1 MANIHIKELFGSDN
15 ITALTEKV
23 NFNFDQLILAGGGPE
38 GPIGPTGN
46 TGVAGPDGRRGSQW
60 VAGFGPTTINLPTD
74 GVYRKNDFLLNDGG
88 SFVGGATGQVWYY
101 NSTTWVDS
109 GINLRGPKGDQGVR
123 GMGAIEF
130 LPGLLQGSSFVPNY
144 TNTTTT
150 SLQPT
155 ISDYITQIIPENDQ
169 DDYDKGGVGF
179 INAGVDFAA
188 IGYGNNSLVL
198 GRYATL
204 FPTGTSGT
212 HLEPP
217 TGVLPL
223 IGFPIQESNVP
234 MLLVSQ
240 NDYQDP
246 SGLNNTYTN
255 GISIGLTKSHPDA
268 DYTLNDG
275 MRGIPANYSRY
286 SNISIENKHDDLK
299 IATGY
304 QSLLTLSASSNST
317 FFRLG
322 NTIARTG
329 QTLDARS
336 TKLQTEQYTNFKI
349 ENTFFTDLSDISN
362 NTSGKEFITNAQT
375 TFFQNKKFYASD
387 IDGST
392 NNDTRKLIAKTFIG
406 SEDELDGGANELVF
420 VNGDSLTTDA
430 DGKKISRSIDPTTT
444 GTTPSDFNKRSMFD
458 SNNRD
463 FAFRIGQTTVQPGRM
478 IGVNSNGTP
487 NIDSN
492 FANKINI
499 TYQGQGYDTP
509 FIQYSGIDLTNTYN
523 GSISSGTYEGYAA
536 YAVIPNDSAL
546 EKVLGYDIKDPIG
559 FSSTENKSGSRSMSR
574 MGIYPGFFRKDKTGN
589 VYIGDA
595 DARQKKFF
603 DVAHRM
609 MPTGSLDVFGTVR
622 IREQETTDNGA
633 KDGWIVVNKKDGI
646 LGFQDPNAASG
657 TVGTALFSIIMF
669 PEMASNKFSFY
680 VESRQ
685 KFGASSTA
693 VGDGKAYNYTN
704 TVVPLPTGG
713 TGRNYPFAAFPG
725 KGSDELQDY
734 YMCNGAVLADSRD
747 IVATGPFSKMKGMN
761 ISAQNGSSKIQ
772 NGTPVP
778 TSGITDF
785 DYEVNPDFIGIAGQT
800 HITSPQIPAS
810 AGTWSDFVVKYFN
823 DKGSLRNSGGAWGYS
838 VLAGADADSKFRVVL
853 PNYFGRVAK
862 MQFPDSD
869 LVVRA
874 ISGHKLSQDPGIAGA
889 YNATGYAN
897 GQARNNGYVYYGT
910 NNKYNASWMMKGMFD
925 STGFP
930 YLSGSQT
937 PKMAMP
943 KHRHTTGGD
952 DPLIT
957 DSHLEPNHSHGYRG
971 FNDVRKDNS
980 NNDQIGVKSRGNI
993 STDPI
998 DYAGDAAGGFTHSH
1012 SVSGKT
1018 NYTGDLAGG
1027 NPDVND
1033 YDIDHYYITGT
1044 GFSNATFVLAPHF
1057 AYDVDGI
1064 TGGGTYSN
1072 FSNWIKYSPNDNV
1085 DSSAGAVNGGKAD
1098 ISGQKFITPPF
1109 KGTIMA
1115 IYLKGL
1121 RNPNRGNS
1129 IITDLHFVGGVPTCG
1144 EPTSAITNADMSWYS
1159 DANSKRYSK
1168 VHSTSAIYS
1177 DGKFN
1182 TTTGAKTNEWW
1193 VDNFYEYGYQDMSRN
1208 DDTMHPYSFVD
1219 AIGQRNTSRLDYN
1232 TYSNTDSRKYTNML
1246 YKSNITKEN
1255 DFDVYS

>member
-15 ITALTEKV
+15 ITDLTEKV

-60 VAGFGPTTINLPTD
+60 VAGFGATTINLPTD

-88 SFVGGATGQVWYY
+88 SFVGGATAQVWYY
-101 NSTTWVDS
+101 DSSTWVDT
-109 GINLRGPKGDQGVR
+109 GINLRGPKGDQGVE
-123 GMGAIEF
+123 GSGAISI
-130 LPGLLQGSSFVPNY
+130 LPGLFQTGSEFVPNY
-144 TNTTTT
+144 TDTTTT
-150 SLQPT
+150 ALQPVLA
-155 ISDYITQIIPENDQ
+155 DYLNVIVPPKDK
-169 DDYDKGGVGF
+169 DDYQKPGSTF
-179 INAGVDFAA
+179 INAGLDFAV
-188 IGYGNNSLVL
+188 IGRGNNSLVL

-217 TGVLPL
+217 GTNATLAS
-223 IGFPIQESNVP
+223 FPALEADVP

-240 NDYQDP
+240 NDYKDP
-246 SGLNNTYTN
+246 SLNNTYTN
-255 GISIGLTKSHPDA
+255 GISIGLTKSHPDTSYA
-268 DYTLNDG
+268 IGDG
-275 MRGIPANYSRY
+275 MRGYSADYTRY
-286 SNISIENKHDDLK
+286 ANISIENKHSDLK
-299 IATGY
+299 IKSHAM
-304 QSLLTLSASSNST
+304 LTLSSDNNTS

-322 NTIARTG
+322 LQG
-329 QTLDARS
+329 QRGTNALDTYS
-336 TKLQTEQYTNFKI
+336 TKLFSEQYTNFKI
-349 ENTFFTDLSDISN
+349 DNTFFIDLSDSTGSVSTN
-362 NTSGKEFITNAQT
+362 EFITNAQS
-375 TFFQNKKFYASD
+375 TFFQNDRVYFSD
-387 IDGST
+387 TDGST
-392 NNDTRKLIAKTFIG
+392 NNDTRAKIAKTFIG
-406 SEDELDGGANELVF
+406 AENDASQTGANELVF
-420 VNGDSLTTDA
+420 VNGNSIYSDSVS
-430 DGKKISRSIDPTTT
+430 GQKT
-444 GTTPSDFNKRSMFD
+444 GNSAGDFNTKSLFNAD
-458 SNNRD
+458 HQN
-463 FAFRIGQTTVQPGRM
+463 FQFRIGQTVVQPKRM
-478 IGVNSNGTP
+478 IGINTDGTP
-487 NIDSN
+487 IIGATSTNR
-492 FANKINI
+492 INI

-509 FIQYSGIDLTNTYN
+509 FIQYSGIDGEIDYAN
-523 GSISSGTYEGYAA
+523 SINSGGFSEYSSSAVMPGTE
-536 YAVIPNDSAL
+536 AL
-546 EKVLGYDIKDPIG
+546 SIALGYDIRKPVGLLGGEDTI
-559 FSSTENKSGSRSMSR
+559 GSRSMSR
-574 MGIYPGFFRKDKTGN
+574 MGIYPGFFRKAKVVGGTTFT
-589 VYIGDA
+589 GDA
-595 DARQKKFF
+595 DARQAKFF
-603 DVAHRM
+603 DAAHRM

-657 TVGTALFSIIMF
+657 TVGTPTFAIIMF

-685 KFGASSTA
+685 KFGASSTQ

-704 TVVPLPTGG
+704 TVVPIPGG
-713 TGRNYPFAAFPG
+713 TGRNCPFAAFPG

-800 HITSPQIPAS
+800 HSTSPQIPAS
-810 AGTWSDFVVKYFN
+810 EGTWSDFVVKYFN
-823 DKGSLRNSGGAWGYS
+823 DKGSLRNSIGSWGYS

-874 ISGHKLSQDPGIAGA
+874 ISGHTLNQETGIKGA

-897 GQARNNGYVYYGT
+897 GQARNSGYVYYGT

-937 PKMAMP
+937 PKMVMP
-943 KHRHTTGGD
+943 KHRHATGGT
-952 DPLIT
+952 DPLRT
-957 DSHLEPNHSHGYRG
+957 DSHNEPDHSHEITGTKGTTQGSTVARRENNNNG
-971 FNDVRKDNS
+971 SANDTG
-980 NNDQIGVKSRGNI
+980 Q
-993 STDPI
+993 
-998 DYAGDAAGGFTHSH
+998 AGGFTHSH
-1012 SVSGKT
+1012 SVLGKT

-1027 NPDVND
+1027 NPNVND

-1044 GFSNATFVLAPHF
+1044 GFSNATFLLAPHF

-1064 TGGGTYSN
+1064 SGGGTYSN
-1072 FSNWIKYSPNDNV
+1072 FSNWIKYSPDSNV
-1085 DSSAGAVNGGKAD
+1085 DSSAGAANGGKAD

-1121 RNPNRGNS
+1121 RNPNRGNT
-1129 IITDLHFVGGVPTCG
+1129 IINDLHFVGGVPMCG
-1144 EPTSAITNADMSWYS
+1144 DPLSFISNADMSWYS
-1159 DANSKRYSK
+1159 NANSNPNTGGARW
-1168 VHSTSAIYS
+1168 VHSTSQIYA

-1182 TTTGAKTNEWW
+1182 TTTGAKTNEFW

-1219 AIGQRNTSRLDYN
+1219 ATQITNTSRLDYN

-1246 YKSNITKEN
+1246 YKSHITKEN
-1255 DFDVYS
+1255 DFDIY